1 MPHDFTDTKTIPGT
15 KKNMPHYFPDTKTIP
30 GTISIKLLN
39 HLVLFSASI
48 QCF

>member
-1 MPHDFTDTKTIPGT
+1 MTFQTQKQFLGL

-48 QCF
+48 QYF